1 MNSFEQEKCFR
12 VTRSPYASK
21 KGRSFHAVQIEPE
34 TLRNL
39 NYKHHY
45 IIHISEHNSE
55 HNSDNLSLIFAKGA
69 LVKLAVKQQYTRQVE
84 HGGLLTVISPQ
95 YLDLIRPSGELIVVM
110 LGSNSRFKGVGPVKA
125 SSLWATFGES
135 IFDILDNGDIVSL
148 RQVLSEKTAKDTIDA
163 WRSYTNIGAMRFC
176 NANLGLSVSTS
187 FLVSDYYQQETIN
200 KISEDPYRLL
210 AFGVEFNECDRI
222 AQALGFQLDAPIR
235 LAASVEEALYQHLFN
250 GSTLATR
257 YDLEILLGQI
267 LHIPNNPEK
276 TQHYVGQAFKL
287 AASCEN
293 IFEVGDNEFQSA
305 GAFTMEAYVAQR
317 LVDMITTPSKLA
329 PAVQRISHLISQYEG
344 NKNFLLNP
352 LQRQAIYDTIEQPF
366 LIINGGA
373 GVGKTTLL
381 DALFSVF
388 RALDIIPVQ
397 IALTGKAAKRMSAAT
412 GQESQTIARFI
423 RSFNVNN
430 YDGKRLVIVIDE
442 SSMVDLPSMYRL
454 LRRVPS
460 SAHIVMLGDTG
471 QLPPVDFGLI
481 FHELVP
487 IKDIPKITLTEVR
500 RQNKLSNIPAVST
513 SIRNGELPTLS
524 YEDIVHIDI
533 VGANAIQKRAVALYL
548 ESPDETQIIC
558 ATNKMVNDVNQRCVA
573 LNKNKPLRVFQEEAN
588 CYTDTEFKLH
598 DKVMCCSNLYE
609 HDLMNGSTGQISQ
622 VYNVMK
628 ERQLDDSDELLSSF
642 GRILWDDGIERE
654 VSLDIINV
662 LRHAY
667 AMTIHKSQGSQFKQV
682 VIVLDKSPNLDRAMC
697 YTAITRAVQKVYVIG
712 PLNVLRQ
719 ALAHESAS
727 KRSVDLGHKVKA
739 LLQRKIAGTPVAT
752 DASPVGDWQE

>member
-21 KGRSFHAVQIEPE
+21 RGRSFHAVQVEPE

-55 HNSDNLSLIFAKGA
+55 NLSLILAKGA
-69 LVKLAVKQQYTRQVE
+69 LVKLSVKKQYTRQIE
-84 HGGLLTVISPQ
+84 HGGFLTVISPQ
-95 YLDLIRPSGELIVVM
+95 YLDLIRPSGELIVIM

-135 IFDILDNGDIVSL
+135 IFDILDSGDIVSL
-148 RQVLSEKTAKDTIDA
+148 RQVLSEKTAKHTIDA

-210 AFGVEFNECDRI
+210 AFGVDFNKCDRI
-222 AQALGFQLDAPIR
+222 AQALGFQLNSPIR
-235 LAASVEEALYQHLFN
+235 LAASVEEALYHHLSN
-250 GSTLATR
+250 GSTLAKR
-257 YDLEILLGQI
+257 YDLEILLSQI
-267 LHIPNNPEK
+267 LHTPNNPEK
-276 TQHYVGQAFKL
+276 AQHYVGQAFEL

-293 IFEVGDNEFQSA
+293 IFDVGNNEFQSA

-317 LVDMITTPSKLA
+317 LVDMITTPSKLT
-329 PAVQRISHLISQYEG
+329 PSVQRISHLIDQYEK
-344 NKNFLLNP
+344 NNNFLLNP
-352 LQRQAIYDTIEQPF
+352 LQKQAIYEAIEQPF

-388 RALDIIPVQ
+388 SELDIIPVQ
-397 IALTGKAAKRMSAAT
+397 IALTGKAAKRMAEAT
-412 GQESQTIARFI
+412 NQEAQTIARFI
-423 RSFNVNN
+423 IKFNANN
-430 YDGKRLVIVIDE
+430 YEGRQLVIVIDE

-454 LRRVPS
+454 LRCVPN
-460 SAHIVMLGDTG
+460 SAHIIMCGDIG
-471 QLPPVDFGLI
+471 QLPPVDFGLV

-487 IKDIPKITLTEVR
+487 IHEIPKITLTEVR
-500 RQNKLSNIPAVST
+500 RQDKHSNIPAVSA
-513 SIRNGELPTLS
+513 SIRNGVLPTLN

-533 VGANAIQKRAVALYL
+533 VGANAIQKRAIAFYL

-558 ATNKMVNDVNQRCVA
+558 ATNKMVNDINQRCVA

-588 CYTDTEFKLH
+588 CYLDTEFKLQ

-609 HDLMNGSTGQISQ
+609 HDLMNGATGQICQ

-628 ERQLDDSDELLSSF
+628 ERQIADSDDLLSSF

-654 VSLDIINV
+654 VSLDIINA
-662 LRHAY
+662 LRHSY
-667 AMTIHKSQGSQFKQV
+667 AMTIHKSQGSQFKR
-682 VIVLDKSPNLDRAMC
+682 VIIALDKAPNLDRTMC

-712 PLNVLRQ
+712 PLNVLSQ
-719 ALAHESAS
+719 ALTHESIS

-739 LLQRKIAGTPVAT
+739 LLLKTMAGTPL
-752 DASPVGDWQE
+752 ASGV